1 MHLQNRT
8 SPGHVSSRALVETTG
23 TSGERRKRIHPLPS
37 TPSRTPFPEF
47 RREEVLRPCKTGE
60 QVSRPRKPRQ
70 RFSMLGENTTSP
82 ITRILLKRSPTSP
95 SSSSP
100 RLFPPSSSRASLI
113 SRKIPR
119 ERRKRLHVQRFEI
132 ACFSKN
138 VFWRRDMYMCISISF
153 IVYFLFLIELK
164 LTWLLIRS
172 FAIFKKLWATSFFEK
187 RKFRLVAQ
195 KLDSNGNV
203 WIESNRLKTA
213 VLYMEHLS
221 RDIRARRIIKS
232 TLINNEPWRSK
243 GKLPSGGEPI
253 HREFHIHRA
262 LH

>member
-1 MHLQNRT
+1 
-8 SPGHVSSRALVETTG
+8 
-23 TSGERRKRIHPLPS
+23 
-37 TPSRTPFPEF
+37 
-47 RREEVLRPCKTGE
+47 
-60 QVSRPRKPRQ
+60 
-70 RFSMLGENTTSP
+70 
-82 ITRILLKRSPTSP
+82 
-95 SSSSP
+95 
-100 RLFPPSSSRASLI
+100 
-113 SRKIPR
+113 
-119 ERRKRLHVQRFEI
+119 
-132 ACFSKN
+132 
-138 VFWRRDMYMCISISF
+138 MYMCISISF

-172 FAIFKKLWATSFFEK
+172 FAIFKKLRATSFFEK
-187 RKFRLVAQ
+187 RKFRLVVQ

-213 VLYMEHLS
+213 VLYMEHPS